1 MNLKKI
7 LKPYLRRMRF
17 ESVMQACFAAFAAGG
32 AAALLTLMIMRLV
45 SSVTL
50 WGLLIGISVA
60 AAIIAGI
67 LAYILIYRF
76 SYQAVL
82 RRVDGAGLQ
91 ERLVT
96 MIQLWDDQ
104 SYIARAQREDTL
116 ARLAALKPR
125 AVSLHIPLITTAL
138 AFGLSLTGVVGA
150 LVPSWERSA
159 TPVSAIED
167 DYKVYHPVVK
177 ELVEELYKK
186 VENLPDDIDPDI
198 KDKLE
203 QIIKD
208 IDQSLNSG
216 EQKDNTDRVSDLE
229 EKLDQINQIIKE
241 NQVSKT
247 IGDIL
252 MQLENTKELGAALV
266 ARDDAMVQAALDNM
280 VPEFTA
286 LIQAVIKGINTC
298 EADSVTK
305 NAILACLN
313 TTLNKLE
320 AGDPAT
326 GEAYG
331 FSEAKEI
338 IRTYALEPVNALLPD
353 AETSLGALL
362 SAGSATAVLGQ
373 AIAAGDAAGA
383 LAALQELHQSLASLE
398 GEAKIN
404 ALDILISDFTGAL
417 IATTDSE
424 SAPVRAALGNFLT
437 ALSNTKNLLE
447 MDEDATQCLSDGFE
461 LAASELPT
469 AVLQEKVNNAAV
481 SGAVSS
487 LEAMLEG
494 QKQAEKLAAIATDL
508 ATAFQRG
515 NFSESTEIDLIQ
527 ALAHLMRGLESA
539 SASAAQS
546 KNFNTQLEYTLSVAY
561 SEITAALHQ
570 EKKNEEALEDVKKE
584 IQDAIDE
591 IMDNEKNADVYV
603 PTDQDKNKD
612 EQNSSQDQ
620 NDSQNQ
626 SPSGGGS
633 GGGTDDRSDLT
644 FYNPI
649 TGRDEQLTEENL
661 REFKERMDREI
672 ESGTYTDEQKNEL
685 ERYYQ
690 ALLQRFN

>member
-1 MNLKKI
+1 MH
-7 LKPYLRRMRF
+7 
-17 ESVMQACFAAFAAGG
+17 V
-32 AAALLTLMIMRLV
+32 
-45 SSVTL
+45 
-50 WGLLIGISVA
+50 
-60 AAIIAGI
+60 
-67 LAYILIYRF
+67 
-76 SYQAVL
+76 
-82 RRVDGAGLQ
+82 
-91 ERLVT
+91 
-96 MIQLWDDQ
+96 
-104 SYIARAQREDTL
+104 
-116 ARLAALKPR
+116 LKPR

-138 AFGLSLTGVVGA
+138 AFALSLTGVVGA
-150 LVPSWERSA
+150 MVPSWERSA

-177 ELVEELYKK
+177 ELVEDLYKK
-186 VENLPDDIDPDI
+186 VDALPDDIDPDI

-208 IDQSLNSG
+208 IDQSQNSG

-229 EKLDQINQIIKE
+229 EMIDQINQMIKD

-266 ARDDAMVQAALDNM
+266 ARDDALVQAALDNM
-280 VPEFTA
+280 VPGFMS
-286 LIQAVIKGINTC
+286 LLQGIVKEINAC

-305 NAILACLN
+305 NAILGCLN

-320 AGDPAT
+320 AGNPAT
-326 GEAYG
+326 GAAYG
-331 FSEAKEI
+331 FSEAKEV
-338 IRTYALEPVNALLPD
+338 IRVNALEPIRALLPD

-362 SAGSATAVLGQ
+362 SAGSATAALGQ
-373 AIAAGDAAGA
+373 AIVAGDAAGA
-383 LAALQELHQSLASLE
+383 LAALQELDNSLTALE
-398 GEAKIN
+398 GAEKIA
-404 ALDILISDFTGAL
+404 ALDALITDFTSAL
-417 IATTDSE
+417 TAATDSE

-437 ALSNTKNLLE
+437 ALRNTKNLLE
-447 MDEDATQCLSDGFE
+447 MGEDATQCLSNGFE

-494 QKQAEKLAAIATDL
+494 QTQAQKLAAIAEDI

-527 ALAHLMRGLESA
+527 ALAHLMKGLESA
-539 SASAAQS
+539 SASAAQN

-570 EKKNEEALEDVKKE
+570 EKKNEDALKDILEE

-591 IMDNEKNADVYV
+591 IMENEKNADVYV
-603 PTDQDKNKD
+603 PTDQDKDKD

-620 NDSQNQ
+620 NNDQNQ

-672 ESGTYTDEQKNEL
+672 EAGTYTDQQKNEL